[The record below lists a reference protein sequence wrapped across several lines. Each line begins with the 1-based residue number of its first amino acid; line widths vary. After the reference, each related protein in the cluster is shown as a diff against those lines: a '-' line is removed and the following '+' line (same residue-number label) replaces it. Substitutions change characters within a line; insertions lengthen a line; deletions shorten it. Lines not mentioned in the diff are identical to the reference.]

1 MVLEQTEKIE
11 HYLSCETVQSI
22 KKLLQLFEQQ
32 PGLRKELQEVQGQ

>member
-22 KKLLQLFEQQ
+22 KLLQLFEQQ